1 VYRPNSEQD
10 VARRAF
16 DAVAAL
22 NSVADEAEL
31 NAVFQRFVREL
42 GFEQFATLDVHD
54 PRRSPRV
61 EVLYARSLE
70 AWEEHYQSNGY
81 AAHDAVLRRGLNTS
95 DPIFWSDV
103 LHGQPPLTPEA
114 VRIFGDAREFGLR
127 EGFVTPIHNLDGSIS
142 TVMLSG
148 GDADP
153 LCPDTRTAAH
163 LGCIYYAARIRQERQ
178 SAMPRRALSPRQIE
192 CLKWTRQG
200 KSAGDIAD
208 ILGISR
214 FTVQEHLAQACARLG
229 VRTKVQ
235 ALSQAYLA
243 GLLND

>member
-1 VYRPNSEQD
+1 MHGRFQQD

-16 DAVAAL
+16 DTAAAMNAVADL
-22 NSVADEAEL
+22 EEL
-31 NAVFQRFVREL
+31 EAVFHRFVRDL
-42 GFEQFATLDVHD
+42 GFEQHATLDVLD
-54 PRRSPRV
+54 PRGSPRI
-61 EVLYARSLE
+61 EVLRARSLADWE
-70 AWEEHYQSNGY
+70 AHYQASGHVAN
-81 AAHDAVLRRGLNTS
+81 DAVIRRAFTTS

-103 LHGQPPLTPEA
+103 RSTEPLTPQA
-114 VRIFGDAREFGLR
+114 VRIFDEAAEFGLR

-163 LGCIYYAARIRQERQ
+163 LGCIYYAARVRRDRQRVRAPTPL
-178 SAMPRRALSPRQIE
+178 SARQIE
-192 CLKWTRQG
+192 CLKWTREG
-200 KSAGDIAD
+200 KSAADIGG

-214 FTVQEHLAQACARLG
+214 FTVQEHLAEACNRLG

-235 ALSQAYLA
+235 ALAQAYLL
-243 GLLND
+243 GLLHD